1 MLLIVNSFILIDKNN
16 ILIDKKSLYV
26 SALCFSLC
34 KNLIIIERC
43 SVMKKY
49 LCFIFVIFLVSLLVW
64 GNKRSFENAI
74 VCADINYNV
83 LDNNIIE
90 ISNDEVEIFLE
101 KMNVQILNK
110 FEVSDRLIIE
120 GYTNKIANY
129 VLVNN
134 CKINIQLSIA
144 DNMVIIGSPLINGS
158 F

>member
-1 MLLIVNSFILIDKNN
+1 
-16 ILIDKKSLYV
+16 
-26 SALCFSLC
+26 
-34 KNLIIIERC
+34 
-43 SVMKKY
+43 MKKY